1 MWYEALELARYV
13 ISECMRRGKPLSN
26 LKLQKILY
34 YVWVNYFRETGR
46 YIFIDD
52 ICAWQ
57 LGPVIPVVYYEYC
70 SYAGRPISNI
80 YPTGIS
86 DQDQLLI
93 NSILDKYIDVSASTL
108 VSWTHQ
114 SGSAWDCVYKDGEG
128 NKKVIPFQLIISKEV
143 G

>member
-86 DQDQLLI
+86 DQDKF
-93 NSILDKYIDVSASTL
+93 DF
-108 VSWTHQ
+108 
-114 SGSAWDCVYKDGEG
+114 G
-128 NKKVIPFQLIISKEV
+128 
-143 G
+143 